1 MKPRFFMDASA
12 IFSMITSKTGGAR
25 ELLRLAILEQITLI
39 TSTYA
44 FIEVKRAIGRHDPSL
59 THFVDQLQA
68 QSFWRIVNHDPNEIP
83 NAKQAV
89 TDPDDAPIIAA
100 TKLAKVDG
108 LIIFDRK
115 HLHTKEVE
123 AYINAPVITPGD
135 ALQLI
140 RSSQ

>member
-1 MKPRFFMDASA
+1 MDASA

-44 FIEVKRAIGRHDPSL
+44 FSEVKRAIERHDPSL

-68 QSFWRIVNHDPNEIP
+68 QSFWLIVNHDPNEIAT
-83 NAKQAV
+83 AKQAV

-100 TKLAKVDG
+100 AKLAQVDG
-108 LIIFDRK
+108 LISFDRK

-123 AYINAPVITPGD
+123 AYINAAVMTPGD

>member
-39 TSTYA
+39 TSAYA

-108 LIIFDRK
+108 L
-115 HLHTKEVE
+115 
-123 AYINAPVITPGD
+123 
-135 ALQLI
+135 
-140 RSSQ
+140 